1 MKGINHKYVELLKST
16 FKKYEKIDV
25 IEKPMKPAEDV
36 KLVVES
42 APDKIETMAPKKR
55 SRHSDHNHDNAISGN
70 KVTRKSHSNKL
81 HTQKSFTSEEDEL
94 LRRAISSGKKI
105 IPKDMALKLGRSESS
120 VRMRLIKLQRTGTS
134 RKFRKSFTLEEDYKI
149 VDAALRHFKTCPS
162 LQECNISDADQLAIS
177 LGRNR
182 QSVFHRWD
190 KQLRIWLMGYY
201 TGTLN
206 LDIKLMLAN
215 FLAEKFD
222 SINAINWD
230 SLTLHKEFSGHTA
243 ASLQLI
249 FHSYLVSSASR
260 HLKVDHT
267 TLTLKQIMDDAQDTY
282 KVSNV
287 REKVKKRQMKIIEY
301 FENIVNKNN
310 IKITM

>member
-1 MKGINHKYVELLKST
+1 
-16 FKKYEKIDV
+16 
-25 IEKPMKPAEDV
+25 
-36 KLVVES
+36 
-42 APDKIETMAPKKR
+42 
-55 SRHSDHNHDNAISGN
+55 
-70 KVTRKSHSNKL
+70 
-81 HTQKSFTSEEDEL
+81 
-94 LRRAISSGKKI
+94 
-105 IPKDMALKLGRSESS
+105 MALKLGRSESS

-267 TLTLKQIMDDAQDTY
+267 TLTLKQIMEDAQDTY
-282 KVSNV
+282 KISNV